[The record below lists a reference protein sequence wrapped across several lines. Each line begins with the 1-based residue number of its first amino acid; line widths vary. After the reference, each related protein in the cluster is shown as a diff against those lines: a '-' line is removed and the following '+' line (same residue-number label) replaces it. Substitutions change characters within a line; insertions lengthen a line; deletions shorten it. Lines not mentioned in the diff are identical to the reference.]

1 MHSDLL
7 RRSWKIVAAV
17 KLAQWLMARLN
28 RLGFATEVAQRAVLA
43 CPAGCGGAQV
53 GLSVGIGARPSYSV
67 SFVVPARC
75 GAARDLSFQAFPG
88 TGGQHVLLTLGASN
102 VLVCPDKMPAI
113 GAGRQ

>member
-7 RRSWKIVAAV
+7 WRSWKIVAAV
-17 KLAQWLMARLN
+17 KLAQWLIWLMARLD
-28 RLGFATEVAQRAVLA
+28 RFGFATEVAQRGVLA

-67 SFVVPARC
+67 RFVVPAGC
-75 GAARDLSFQAFPG
+75 GAAHDLSFQVFPG

-102 VLVCPDKMPAI
+102 VLV
-113 GAGRQ
+113 